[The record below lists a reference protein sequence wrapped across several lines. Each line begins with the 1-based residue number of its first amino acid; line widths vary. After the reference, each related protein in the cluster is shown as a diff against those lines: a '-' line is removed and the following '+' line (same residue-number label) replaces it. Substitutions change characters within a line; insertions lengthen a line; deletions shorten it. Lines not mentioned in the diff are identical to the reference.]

1 MSSRACS
8 PMHARSCAC
17 VNDQLS
23 DEFGVG
29 VGMHQ
34 GSLLRPLLFITVLE
48 VLLQEFHLSVLRELA
63 NKECNSKQ
71 KQWKEGMEGKS
82 LRVNIKK
89 IIFMICGLNGF
100 NFCVLGCKLL
110 GPVELP
116 QGQDY
121 VEQKIGV
128 ILMCVINLYAIHVA
142 LKS

>member
-48 VLLQEFHLSVLRELA
+48 VLLQEFQDRKSV
-63 NKECNSKQ
+63 
-71 KQWKEGMEGKS
+71 
-82 LRVNIKK
+82 V
-89 IIFMICGLNGF
+89 
-100 NFCVLGCKLL
+100 
-110 GPVELP
+110 
-116 QGQDY
+116 
-121 VEQKIGV
+121 
-128 ILMCVINLYAIHVA
+128 
-142 LKS
+142 